1 MARKSTS
8 PNISPKK
15 KDDRTKNWAAIFYPE
30 SLPEDW
36 LSKCRALL
44 IDILIS
50 PLHDQDILPD
60 GQKKKPHYHVIFKFS
75 SNKSFEQVKSITDQF
90 NAPIPQKVDS
100 MKGAVR
106 YFIHADD
113 PDKAPYKRSDI
124 QIIGNVDIDQYFQ
137 ITQSDRYAMVKEMIE
152 FVRDNEITEFF
163 ILMDYATEH
172 RFEDWLPL
180 LCDSSAYIIDKY
192 ITSLRNKLKD
202 EEQRR
207 VMQLDKR
214 GRI

>member
-75 SNKSFEQVKSITDQF
+75 SNKSFEQVKVLLT
-90 NAPIPQKVDS
+90 NS
-100 MKGAVR
+100 MLPFLKGR
-106 YFIHADD
+106 
-113 PDKAPYKRSDI
+113 
-124 QIIGNVDIDQYFQ
+124 
-137 ITQSDRYAMVKEMIE
+137 
-152 FVRDNEITEFF
+152 
-163 ILMDYATEH
+163 
-172 RFEDWLPL
+172 
-180 LCDSSAYIIDKY
+180 
-192 ITSLRNKLKD
+192 
-202 EEQRR
+202 
-207 VMQLDKR
+207 
-214 GRI
+214 